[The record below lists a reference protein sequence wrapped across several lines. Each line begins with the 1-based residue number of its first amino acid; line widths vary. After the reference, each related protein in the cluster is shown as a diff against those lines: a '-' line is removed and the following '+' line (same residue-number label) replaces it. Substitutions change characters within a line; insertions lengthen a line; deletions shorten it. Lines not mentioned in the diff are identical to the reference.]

1 LKPVK
6 KDTVVFVDGLAP
18 VPSYGAGHGRACDVI
33 TALVELG
40 FKVIVAIGERR
51 SQDTHCLPLWPEGR
65 VHLVYLSNETPLK
78 TLLLNTARSIRAI
91 WISRTHNID
100 RTAKL
105 VLNFRTTHPET
116 LLVGDT
122 EALTKLRYLPS
133 DLDIHDHKNS
143 GIVNK
148 TVFEQLKSASRFDN
162 LVCVNDFE
170 VQLAQRALP
179 AVKVS
184 KVSSSF
190 PTFQQNIKQ
199 SDRKHFLFLGAFHV
213 TKCPNM
219 ATVYWFCR
227 YALPKIKMAL
237 PDAEFHIAGHLQPSV
252 EFPDIVAERA
262 KIIGPTDDLPS
273 LLSQYRVF
281 AAPTRIAA
289 GIPHKVLQA
298 MSLGLPAV
306 ISDLLG
312 NQLPHDENLL
322 PYIASP
328 LDPAIFSRKCVELYT
343 DTGLWEKVRRD
354 SLEEIATHFSP
365 ERFTQSVNFVLKP

>member
-1 LKPVK
+1 MNLK

-18 VPSYGAGHGRACDVI
+18 VSRYGAGHGRACDII
-33 TALVELG
+33 TALIELG
-40 FKVIVAIGERR
+40 FKVIVAIGEKRDM
-51 SQDTHCLPLWPEGR
+51 DTDCLLLWPKGR
-65 VHLVYLSNETPLK
+65 VRLAYLSNETPLK
-78 TLLLNTARSIRAI
+78 ALLLNSAQSIRAI

-105 VLNFRTTHPET
+105 VLSFRAAHPGAQ
-116 LLVGDT
+116 LVGDT

-133 DLDIHDHKNS
+133 ELDIHDSKNS
-143 GIVNK
+143 AIVDK

-190 PTFQQNIKQ
+190 PTLRRNMKQ
-199 SDRKHFLFLGAFHV
+199 SNRKHFLFLGAFHV

-227 YALPKIKMAL
+227 YVLPKIKMAL
-237 PDAEFHIAGHLQPSV
+237 PDVEFHIAGHIQPSV
-252 EFPDIVAERA
+252 EFPNIVTERA
-262 KIIGPTDDLPS
+262 KIIGPADDLPS
-273 LLSQYRVF
+273 LLSKYRVF

-312 NQLPHDENLL
+312 KQLPHDENLL

-328 LDPAIFSRKCVELYT
+328 LDPATFSRKCVELYT
-343 DTGLWEKVRRD
+343 DTGLWEKVQRD
-354 SLEEIATHFSP
+354 SLEEIDTHFSP
-365 ERFTQSVNFVLKP
+365 KSFTRSVNFILTP